1 MTSLTYAAV
10 TPVRDESENLERLA
24 ACMTAQTVVPE
35 CWIIVDNGSS
45 DDTPVVARRLAESH
59 SWIEVTTAAPDDI
72 ARPGAPIVRAF
83 NAGVAR
89 LAGAIP
95 DVVVKLD
102 ADVSMSDD
110 HFERVLDAFAADPKL
125 GIAGGACLELQ
136 DGEWRETYVTGD
148 HVRGAA
154 RCYRRECLE
163 AVSPLVER
171 LGWDG
176 IDELKAST
184 LGWKTR
190 LLRDVPFHHH
200 RRVGERDGA
209 STTRWRR
216 QGEGAYFMGY
226 RFNYL
231 VLRSL
236 HHARKHPSALAMIQ
250 GYVSSAVRR
259 APRYEDAAVRAYL
272 RDQQRLLRLR
282 SRFREAGGRR
292 GVTGG

>member
-1 MTSLTYAAV
+1 VNYAVV
-10 TPVRDESENLERLA
+10 TPVRDEHENLERLA
-24 ACMTAQTVVPE
+24 DCMTAQTVRPQQWV
-35 CWIIVDNGSS
+35 IVDNGSV
-45 DDTPVVARRLAESH
+45 DETPALARSLAETH
-59 SWIEVTTAAPDDI
+59 DWISVTTAEPDSV

-83 NAGVAR
+83 NAGVAA
-89 LAGAIP
+89 LGTELP
-95 DVVVKLD
+95 DVIVKLD
-102 ADVSMSDD
+102 ADISMSDD
-110 HFERVLDAFAADPKL
+110 HFERVLAAFADDPRL
-125 GIAGGACLELQ
+125 GITGGTCLELQ

-154 RCYRRECLE
+154 RCYRRECLA

-176 IDELKAST
+176 LDELKAST

-190 LLRDVPFHHH
+190 LLRDAPVKHH

-236 HHARKHPSALAMIQ
+236 HHARRHPSALAMIQ
-250 GYVSSAVRR
+250 GYVASAARR
-259 APRYEDAAVRAYL
+259 DERYDDPAVRAYL
-272 RDQQRLLRLR
+272 RDQQRLLRIG

-292 GVTGG
+292 QTAG